1 MNLNML
7 DWWAQTEPQWKQ
19 AFAETIF
26 RHSNEPTPDELAL
39 VYNAPAIR
47 FAGPNAFFPNMTF
60 ELTNLSGVL
69 ALANLE
75 TLVVINH
82 KIESTKEL
90 ITFTSLKNLFLLGNQ
105 IKSLE
110 GIEDLTGLEML
121 YVQDNLI
128 ESIKPVEKL
137 INLKELYV
145 NGNRISS
152 LEGLTEDHAEKLEKF
167 FCKPNDLLKQ
177 KEMLRIERELGIK
190 CREI

>member
-1 MNLNML
+1 MP
-7 DWWAQTEPQWKQ
+7 DWWRQTEPQWKQ

-47 FAGPNAFFPNMTF
+47 FAGPTAFFPNMTF

-82 KIESTKEL
+82 KIESIKEVN
-90 ITFTSLKNLFLLGNQ
+90 TFESLKSLFLLGNQ
-105 IKSLE
+105 ITSLE
-110 GIEDLTGLEML
+110 GIENLTGLEML

-137 INLKELYV
+137 LNLKELYV

-152 LEGLTEDHAEKLEKF
+152 LEGLTEMHAEKLEKF

-177 KEMLRIERELGIK
+177 KEILRVERELGIK
-190 CREI
+190 CREV

>member
-1 MNLNML
+1 ML
-7 DWWAQTEPQWKQ
+7 DWWTQMEPQWKQ

-26 RHSNEPTPDELAL
+26 RHSNEPTLEELAP

-47 FAGPNAFFPNMTF
+47 FAGPTAFFPNMTF
-60 ELTNLSGVL
+60 ELTNISGILSL
-69 ALANLE
+69 TNLE

-82 KIESTKEL
+82 KVESITEL
-90 ITFTSLKNLFLLGNQ
+90 NTFTSLKNLFLLGNQ

-110 GIEDLTGLEML
+110 GLEKLTGLEML

-177 KEMLRIERELGIK
+177 KEILRIERELGIK
-190 CREI
+190 CREV